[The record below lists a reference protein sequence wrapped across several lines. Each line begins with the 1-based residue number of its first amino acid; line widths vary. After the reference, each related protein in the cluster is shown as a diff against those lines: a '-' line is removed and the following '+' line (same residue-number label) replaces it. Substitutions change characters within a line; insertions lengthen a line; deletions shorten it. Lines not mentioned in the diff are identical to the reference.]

1 MNETELQRLLDQ
13 AIKRQFDFD
22 DQHIKTERDM
32 HILAVAEDF
41 FFEGVKAAIA
51 LLSNHYQQTTNLSLK

>member
-1 MNETELQRLLDQ
+1 MNETELQKLLDE

-22 DQHIKTERDM
+22 DKLMKTDRELLG
-32 HILAVAEDF
+32 LAIAEDF

-51 LLSNHYQQTTNLSLK
+51 LLSKQYHETTNLSLK